1 MKKVRVYDTANLKR
15 DHIINTAREVALIPE
30 TQPKAKD
37 QQHEGAAGY
46 AEACKRYNNFIE
58 AHGKRLTPE
67 RSFIL
72 KKIYEQKAP
81 VDIHTLYEMVCKE
94 EGQVAL
100 STIYNN
106 LALLIDAQ
114 LVRRI
119 DLVNGAM
126 AFFEKTLGVE
136 PHGYVVCQHCGKIK
150 TLQISKVKEIMADQL
165 PKSFL
170 ITDFNLQVNG
180 LCKKC
185 QTALRKEAET
195 DRKNAIRQRKATAKA
210 AVLARRANKKMK
222 KKRTNSAQ
230 E

>member
-1 MKKVRVYDTANLKR
+1 MRKVRVYDNANLKR
-15 DHIINTAREVALIPE
+15 DHIISVSREVALIPE
-30 TQPKAKD
+30 VQSKEKNKASD
-37 QQHEGAAGY
+37 GSVGY
-46 AEACKRYNNFIE
+46 EEACRRYSNYIS

-67 RSFIL
+67 RAFIL

-81 VDIHTLYEMVCKE
+81 VDIQTLYDMVCKE

-136 PHGYVVCQHCGKIK
+136 PHGYVVCQRCGKIK
-150 TLQISKVKEIMADQL
+150 TLQISKVKEIMGEQL
-165 PKSFL
+165 PKSFMV
-170 ITDFNLQVNG
+170 TDFNLQVNG

-185 QTALRKEAET
+185 QTAARKEAEA
-195 DRKNAIRQRKATAKA
+195 DRKTAIRQRKATAKA
-210 AVLARRANKKMK
+210 AVLARKANKKMK
-222 KKRTNSAQ
+222 KKKN
-230 E
+230 